1 MFFDGSKT
9 QCNKK
14 QQKRIL
20 LRHFSNNCYQ
30 TNLIIVSQLEFNV
43 SATSTHTCS
52 ESICKVLMSLLMG
65 SRGKSS
71 HINFNATFNSLIVF
85 GFGHRLW
92 YFSSIAPL
100 TWLSIS
106 WSADRFR
113 PSAAF
118 TTFQRWSPIINAAAY
133 FLTVGLLSFH
143 CLSGQAAI
151 RALAQRPCPWSVCIC
166 ILFVIVTLP
175 ILIF

>member
-1 MFFDGSKT
+1 MSPPTVFWWFK
-9 QCNKK
+9 NIM
-14 QQKRIL
+14 QQKATKTIL
-20 LRHFSNNCYQ
+20 QRHFSNNCYQ

-43 SATSTHTCS
+43 STTSTHTCS
-52 ESICKVLMSLLMG
+52 ESFCKVLMSLLMG
-65 SRGKSS
+65 SRGKFS

-85 GFGHRLW
+85 GFYRRLW

-118 TTFQRWSPIINAAAY
+118 TTFQSWSPFINAAAH
-133 FLTVGLLSFH
+133 FLTIGLLSFH

-151 RALAQRPCPWSVCIC
+151 RALAQRLCS
-166 ILFVIVTLP
+166 
-175 ILIF
+175 